1 MRKLIRLKIFD
12 RINYFMSKKFFVS
25 SKELLE
31 LIKNYQVLNFEGT
44 KEWWLKSKSIKE
56 NPDFLKRVVDLR
68 EYRLGML
75 ESETEDERRI
85 RHRKLERSKNKLGEA
100 FLTMADGVLSKGQYR
115 NYDEL
120 RQGDMKGEAM
130 LDCIYYVDR
139 FDTDRGNPFA
149 YFTEIIYRAFWR
161 EINDRKELE
170 AVEVPVNF
178 VVNMDSE
185 DNIIV

>member
-1 MRKLIRLKIFD
+1 
-12 RINYFMSKKFFVS
+12 MSKKFFVS

-31 LIKNYQVLNFEGT
+31 LIKNYQDLNFEGT

-56 NPDFLKRVVDLR
+56 NPDFFNRVVALR
-68 EYRLGML
+68 EYRINML
-75 ESETEDERRI
+75 ENESEESRII
-85 RHRKLERSKNKLGEA
+85 RHRKLERAKNKLGAA

-130 LDCIYYVDR
+130 LDCIHYVDR
-139 FDTDRGNPFA
+139 FDTERGNPFA

-170 AVEVPVNF
+170 SVEVPVDF

-185 DNIIV
+185 DNIII